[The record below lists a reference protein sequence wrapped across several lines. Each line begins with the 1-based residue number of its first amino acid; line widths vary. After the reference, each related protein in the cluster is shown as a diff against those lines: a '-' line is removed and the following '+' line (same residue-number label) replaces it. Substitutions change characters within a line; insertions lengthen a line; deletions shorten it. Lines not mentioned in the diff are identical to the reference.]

1 MFSKKWLAIILAGA
15 LTPVILSG
23 CQKEATKPQSPEQLV
38 AKAYAD
44 SIKSEL
50 EYFER
55 TIEFLPPNVTEVK
68 LIGNGWVSFVWNRQ
82 CFIMSDQYHNV
93 IKSAAMITT
102 MDMNAC
108 LNYKDL
114 RHGPTL
120 QGADT
125 NTGVNY

>member
-1 MFSKKWLAIILAGA
+1 MFSKKWLAVVLAGA
-15 LTPVILSG
+15 LTPVLLSG
-23 CQKEATKPQSPEQLV
+23 CQKEAKNQSPEQIV

-44 SIKSEL
+44 SIRDEL
-50 EYFER
+50 RFMEE
-55 TIEFLPPNVTEVK
+55 TVQMLPPNATEIK
-68 LIGNGWVSFVWNRQ
+68 LIGNGWVTFVWNRQ
-82 CFIMSDQYHNV
+82 CFMMSDQRHNV

-120 QGADT
+120 ANVEE
-125 NTGVNY
+125 NTGASY

>member
-15 LTPVILSG
+15 LTPIILSG
-23 CQKEATKPQSPEQLV
+23 CQKEASKPQSPEQLV

-108 LNYKDL
+108 LSYKDL

-125 NTGVNY
+125 NTGVDY